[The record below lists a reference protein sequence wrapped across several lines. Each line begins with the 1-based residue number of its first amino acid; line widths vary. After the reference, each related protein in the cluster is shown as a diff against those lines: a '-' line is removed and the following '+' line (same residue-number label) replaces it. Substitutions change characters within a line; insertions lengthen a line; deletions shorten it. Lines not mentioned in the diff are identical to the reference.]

1 MKEDI
6 IWVSAQLYMLLF
18 ILRLKFD
25 SDQQW
30 WFGRITRGYQTME
43 GLFPSNYVTIT
54 DSVRQQFNIQSPTA

>member
-1 MKEDI
+1 
-6 IWVSAQLYMLLF
+6 MLLF